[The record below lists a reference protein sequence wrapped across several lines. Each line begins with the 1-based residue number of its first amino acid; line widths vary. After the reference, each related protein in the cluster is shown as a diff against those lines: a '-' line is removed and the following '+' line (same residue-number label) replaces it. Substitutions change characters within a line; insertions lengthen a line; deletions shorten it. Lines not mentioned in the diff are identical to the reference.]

1 MLEPGKA
8 QRGLAVTCGHDA
20 KSVLLEGEREQTHD
34 RRVVIGDENGMRTNL
49 PRRLRGAGRWGR
61 LGVPLDEPQFLP
73 FSRGENIEA
82 APSSAGAPATQLD
95 DAIDRFIVAKR
106 IMVSEAPVA
115 WRARRPRSRPPL
127 GGRVAPA
134 RLLRILRNRVLSIVN
149 HEVRVR
155 KESDVTLV
163 LLVPQWLN
171 LGPCRRV
178 RGMRLVIHRVY
189 NRIAARLQTIAQ
201 RESRV
206 IEILRGDAYL
216 TNREFFLADIMKA
229 NCRCDCASVTG
240 K

>member
-1 MLEPGKA
+1 MSERQLLGA
-8 QRGLAVTCGHDA
+8 RGD
-20 KSVLLEGEREQTHD
+20 
-34 RRVVIGDENGMRTNL
+34 RVVDH
-49 PRRLRGAGRWGR
+49 
-61 LGVPLDEPQFLP
+61 
-73 FSRGENIEA
+73 
-82 APSSAGAPATQLD
+82 
-95 DAIDRFIVAKR
+95 
-106 IMVSEAPVA
+106 
-115 WRARRPRSRPPL
+115 PL

-163 LLVPQWLN
+163 LLVPQWLT

-206 IEILRGDAYL
+206 IEILRGDA
-216 TNREFFLADIMKA
+216 ISPIA
-229 NCRCDCASVTG
+229 NSPSPIS
-240 K
+240 